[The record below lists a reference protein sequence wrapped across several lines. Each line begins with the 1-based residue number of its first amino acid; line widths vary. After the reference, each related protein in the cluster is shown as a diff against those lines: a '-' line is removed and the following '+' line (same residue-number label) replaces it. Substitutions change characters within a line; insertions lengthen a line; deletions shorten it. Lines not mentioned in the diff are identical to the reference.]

1 MNTHLPLATARR
13 RPTARRGVTA
23 RRRGALVAVIGGV
36 AALAAACGSQAVASQ
51 GSQSAKETASSLV
64 ISVAAARGATPHRWT
79 LTCDPVGGTHPDA
92 QAACAALAGAK
103 HPFAPVAA
111 GVMCPMIASGPQTAT
126 ITGTW
131 HGQKVSARYSRAD
144 GCQTDRWNKL
154 EKVLGQVNPGG
165 PMIPATG
172 SAAAG

>member
-1 MNTHLPLATARR
+1 MKTHPSLTTARR
-13 RPTARRGVTA
+13 RAA
-23 RRRGALVAVIGGV
+23 AAAVIGGV
-36 AALAAACGSQAVASQ
+36 TALAACGSQAAP
-51 GSQSAKETASSLV
+51 GNAGPPAKPAASSLV
-64 ISVAAARGATPHRWT
+64 ISVAAKHGGTPHRWT
-79 LTCDPVGGTHPDA
+79 LTCGPAGGTHPDA
-92 QAACAALAGAK
+92 SAACAALARVK

-131 HGQKVSARYSRAD
+131 HGQQVSARYSRVD

-165 PMIPATG
+165 PMIPASG
-172 SAAAG
+172 SAPAG

>member
-1 MNTHLPLATARR
+1 MNSHPPLATARR
-13 RPTARRGVTA
+13 RTAVA
-23 RRRGALVAVIGGV
+23 AVIGGV
-36 AALAAACGSQAVASQ
+36 AVLAAACGSQAAASQ
-51 GSQSAKETASSLV
+51 RSQSAKKTASSLV

-79 LTCDPVGGTHPDA
+79 LSCDPAGGTHPDA
-92 QAACAALAGAK
+92 QAACAALASAK

-111 GVMCPMIASGPQTAT
+111 GIMCPMIASGPQTAT

-165 PMIPATG
+165 PMVPALRSPASG
-172 SAAAG
+172 SRASGSPASG

>member
-1 MNTHLPLATARR
+1 MGSTRR
-13 RPTARRGVTA
+13 RAAVA
-23 RRRGALVAVIGGV
+23 AVIGAV
-36 AALAAACGSQAVASQ
+36 AALAAACGCQAV
-51 GSQSAKETASSLV
+51 TANAGAPTNAVPSSLV

-92 QAACAALAGAK
+92 QAACAALASAK
-103 HPFAPVAA
+103 HPFAPVAG
-111 GVMCPMIASGPQTAT
+111 GVMCPMIASGRQTAT

-165 PMIPATG
+165 PMIPASG
-172 SAAAG
+172 SPAAG

>member
-1 MNTHLPLATARR
+1 MKTHLSLA
-13 RPTARRGVTA
+13 TA
-23 RRRGALVAVIGGV
+23 RRRGALAAVIGGV
-36 AALAAACGSQAVASQ
+36 AALAAACGSQAV
-51 GSQSAKETASSLV
+51 TANAGVPTKPAPSSLV
-64 ISVAAARGATPHRWT
+64 ISVAAARGATSHRWT

-111 GVMCPMIASGPQTAT
+111 GIMCSMIASGPQTAT

-165 PMIPATG
+165 PMIPASGSTASG
-172 SAAAG
+172 SAAAGSAAAG